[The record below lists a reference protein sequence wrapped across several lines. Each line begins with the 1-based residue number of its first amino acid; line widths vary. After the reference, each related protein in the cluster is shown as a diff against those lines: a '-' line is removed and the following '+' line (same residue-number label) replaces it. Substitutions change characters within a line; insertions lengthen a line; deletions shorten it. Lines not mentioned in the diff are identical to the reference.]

1 MDFNQLLD
9 LGLSK
14 KYISQED
21 IKPLKLEDFLNWLN
35 QEKRY
40 LLHGS
45 GVLIPASEKLISKR
59 KVFHATD
66 DGGVAIIKAL
76 FPNNLPG
83 QTNLNYRIDK
93 SGVQEVVLEGNPTG
107 ELMREKG
114 YIYILEN
121 EGFSNQGTQGIA
133 DFEKPWAEGKT
144 QDYLFVIEVEKS
156 DFNYSYRVGEK

>member
-45 GVLIPASEKLISKR
+45 GILIPASEKLISRR

-93 SGVQEVVLEGNPTG
+93 SGIQEVILEGDSFG
-107 ELMREKG
+107 ELVREKG
-114 YIYILEN
+114 YIYVLEN
-121 EGFSNQGTQGIA
+121 EGFSNQETQGIA
-133 DFEKPWAEGKT
+133 DFEKP
-144 QDYLFVIEVEKS
+144 
-156 DFNYSYRVGEK
+156 